1 MSLKT
6 RKLRISQRPKY
17 PPVQFFAESG
27 ILVERR
33 DCRTHGSEFEGLQPQ
48 TYIAGGGVGTWTAT
62 VELTDAA
69 GNHQRFVINTDLSA
83 AEATIGEQLKMPGS
97 LHNLGAIA
105 FVVILLGAI
114 RSLRERI
121 RKVVTLEGTQIY
133 IKSFGAVNSLKTT

>member
-1 MSLKT
+1 
-6 RKLRISQRPKY
+6 
-17 PPVQFFAESG
+17 
-27 ILVERR
+27 
-33 DCRTHGSEFEGLQPQ
+33 
-48 TYIAGGGVGTWTAT
+48 
-62 VELTDAA
+62 A